1 MAENYADYLERLRAG
16 LKSGCG
22 GGRTD
27 LIFAEAK
34 AHLDEGIEE
43 LVLTGMSR
51 QAAEEAAVSRFGDAD
66 SVCKWYAE
74 QHRRPS
80 VWRAS
85 RWPLAGA
92 FLGLF
97 LWMFQGLILPV
108 QLEIHFGSLILLN
121 SALALTIVLCFR
133 CKRFVSGVIA
143 LAAGGLYVLMVSGF
157 CLFSVPVRWQHGYGV
172 VARWSADSTVKEARE
187 RIALHEQQLATFEDG
202 RKAFTPAFE
211 PPEGVGRFRDSRG
224 YLTPIYYQTQDPRV
238 HVYFGDQEV
247 NGIFQTY
254 KEARD
259 MWIRQ
264 PDMFSTAL
272 GKSDIYYISETADE
286 LAQDRDIVRWMPTAL
301 TLPLSAKLPVF
312 LQCATYAAYFLLGF
326 GVIADL
332 AGGMLRMVAQWVR
345 QRRRPGPL
353 TS

>member
-1 MAENYADYLERLRAG
+1 MADNYTDYLERLRAG

-22 GGRTD
+22 GSKTD

-85 RWPLAGA
+85 RWPLVGT

-108 QLEIHFGSLILLN
+108 QFLGNFGSLIMLN

-143 LAAGGLYVLMVSGF
+143 LAAGGLYVLLVGFF
-157 CLFSVPVRWQHGYGV
+157 CLFYVPVHWQHGYGV

-187 RIALHEQQLATFEDG
+187 RIALNEQQLATYEDG
-202 RKAFTPAFE
+202 KKVFAPAVE
-211 PPEGVGRFRDSRG
+211 PPAGVGKFHDRRG

-247 NGIFQTY
+247 NGIFSTY

-259 MWIRQ
+259 IWIRQ
-264 PDMFSTAL
+264 PNMFSTAL
-272 GKSDIYYISETADE
+272 GRNDIYYISETADE
-286 LAQDRDIVRWMPTAL
+286 LAQDRDIVRLMPTAL

-312 LQCATYAAYFLLGF
+312 LQSGIYPAYFLLGF
-326 GVIADL
+326 GVLADL
-332 AGGMLRMVAQWVR
+332 AGGILRLLAEWVR
-345 QRRRPGPL
+345 QRRRPGAL